1 MKINATLYLNGIRSR
16 RRARYVKYGRFLLA
30 FTLLLLCSSPLH
42 AQPAAHHK
50 TILILCDAL
59 SIDDLTD
66 KDFFALR
73 TFAEQGA
80 VGLMNCFVEGEKTPL
95 NAYLALAYGVHTPP
109 EPNGADLPTLHGR
122 QMTFA
127 SVPQRAYQT
136 ANSLPFGAV
145 LRKARPELQMELY
158 GDGDTDAL
166 GKRSALFIV
175 DEQGVGES
183 AAEPSRPDKNAPFG
197 KRDNPLALV
206 QMAEETTA
214 DLVVITLGDTS
225 RLEAMRD
232 RLAPA
237 AYAQSRKNALRRLNI
252 LLLLLTESR
261 KAEQDILLVAP
272 YPPQENVRITGYW
285 HRLPPIVGWGAHFPP
300 GLLTSPT
307 TRTQGLV
314 ANIDIAPTLLALF
327 GVAPPPSMSGR
338 AISVSPYNSDA
349 AQRLA
354 LLGRLDFVSQL
365 NLQTLFTITAPLF
378 FLTALGIAVALIAHK
393 RGSKRFG
400 LLSVL
405 FLCAVNAPTALM
417 LAPLLV
423 PPTLLEYGLRIG
435 FWMFALC
442 VPAYLLSRWL
452 KVSPFLAAVFLNLAI
467 VAADLCTGQNL
478 MKESYVTNSALVGVR
493 YYGIGNEYLGMMMGF
508 ALMGGFAW
516 MEERKQRAA
525 EAYPK
530 PFAVMGV
537 WTLCL
542 LLFGLPKLGAN
553 AGSFVV
559 SCAGFGMGTLLLYG
573 KPPKARYLF
582 ASMLL
587 GLLFAFGAS
596 ALDSRLS
603 HEGASHI
610 GTALHAAKQGG
621 GVVSLTEIIKRKL
634 ALNWRTL
641 FSLWL
646 LIIVGGTSLTFWGFY
661 RLQREAFDRLFRA
674 FPLLQ
679 KGVYAVLSASVA
691 SLLFKDTGAMTA
703 ALMLSASALILVWYT
718 TQCPACS
725 E

>member
-1 MKINATLYLNGIRSR
+1 MKMSCAKNGHSLI
-16 RRARYVKYGRFLLA
+16 VC
-30 FTLLLLCSSPLH
+30 LLLLFSISPLH
-42 AQPAAHHK
+42 AQSAAKHK

-59 SIDDLTD
+59 SFNDLLD
-66 KDFFALR
+66 KEFPSLQNFS
-73 TFAEQGA
+73 EQSA
-80 VGLMNCFVEGEKTPL
+80 IGLMNCFVEGEKTPL
-95 NAYLALAYGVHTPP
+95 NAYLSLAYGVHTPP
-109 EPNGADLPTLHGR
+109 HPNGTDLPTLQGR
-122 QMTFA
+122 QITFP

-136 ANSLPFGAV
+136 ANSLPFGTV
-145 LRKARPELQMELY
+145 LRKAHTELQIELY

-166 GKRSALFIV
+166 GKRAALFIV
-175 DEQGVGES
+175 DENGVGES
-183 AAEPSRPDKNAPFG
+183 VAEPNRTDKNAPFG
-197 KRDNPLALV
+197 KIDNPLALSQMV
-206 QMAEETTA
+206 QETIA
-214 DLVVITLGDTS
+214 DIVVITLGDTA
-225 RLEAMRD
+225 RLEAMRGS
-232 RLAPA
+232 LTSA
-237 AYAQSRKNALRRLNI
+237 AYAQARKNALRRLNI
-252 LLLLLTESR
+252 LLLMLTEVS
-261 KAEQDILLVAP
+261 KADADILLVSA
-272 YPPQENVRITGYW
+272 YPPKESTWITGYW
-285 HRLPPIVGWGAHFPP
+285 QRLTPIVAYGKHFRP

-307 TRTQGLV
+307 TRTKGLV
-314 ANIDIAPTLLALF
+314 ANIDVTPTLLTLL
-327 GVAPPPSMSGR
+327 GVEPPPSMSGR

-354 LLGRLDFVSQL
+354 LLNRLDFVSQL
-365 NLQTLFTITAPLF
+365 NLQALFYITAPLF
-378 FLTALGIAVALIAHK
+378 FLTVLGIAIALIAHK
-393 RGSKRFG
+393 RGSQRAG
-400 LLSVL
+400 LLSVV
-405 FLCAVNAPTALM
+405 FVCAVNAPSALM

-516 MEERKQRAA
+516 MEERKQRAGGV
-525 EAYPK
+525 YPK
-530 PFAVMGV
+530 PFAVIGA

-573 KPPKARYLF
+573 KPPKVRYLF
-582 ASMLL
+582 AFMLL
-587 GLLFAFGAS
+587 GLLLAFGVS

-603 HEGASHI
+603 NEGASHI
-610 GTALHAAKQGG
+610 GTALHTAKQGG
-621 GVVSLTEIIKRKL
+621 GVSSLTEIIKRKL

-641 FSLWL
+641 FSMWI
-646 LIIVGGTSLTFWGFY
+646 LIIAGGTSLTFWGFY

-703 ALMLSASALILVWYT
+703 VLMLTASALVLLWYT
-718 TQCPACS
+718 TQAPACN